1 MTSATTSAAPVVELT
16 GVSVSFGQSPA
27 AATTVL
33 VDVDLRI
40 GAGERVALVGASGA
54 GKTTLLAVLSG
65 LVQPSAG
72 SVSVLGLDP
81 GRINGRALRA
91 HRSRLGV
98 VSQHLDM
105 ALPLRVIHNV
115 NAGRLGRW
123 STASSLWSLL
133 RPAGRVE
140 ATQVLD
146 RVGLADRLLTTTDTL
161 SGGERQRVAVA
172 RVLRQ
177 QPDLVL
183 ADEPTSSVDP
193 RLADEVMGLLC
204 GSTNTPS
211 GWTTV
216 VSVHEPAL
224 ARRHADRMVG
234 LRGGRIVFDRS
245 PNHVSDA
252 DLVDLYRAGSACS
265 HLPGG

>member
-1 MTSATTSAAPVVELT
+1 MTPELKATGPVVELT
-16 GVSVSFGQSPA
+16 GVSVSLGERPTSTKPI
-27 AATTVL
+27 L
-33 VDVDLRI
+33 IDVDLVV
-40 GAGERVALVGASGA
+40 GAGERVALVGPSGA

-65 LVQPSAG
+65 LVQPLAG
-72 SVSVLGLDP
+72 SVSVLGVDP
-81 GRINGRALRA
+81 SELSGRSLRA
-91 HRSRLGV
+91 HRSRLGIV
-98 VSQHLDM
+98 TQHLDM

-133 RPAGRVE
+133 RPAGRAQ
-140 ATQVLD
+140 ATEVLD
-146 RVGLADRLLTTTDTL
+146 RVGLADRLLSSTDTL

-193 RLADEVMGLLC
+193 RLADDVMGLLC
-204 GSTNTPS
+204 GAVDVPS

-216 VSVHEPAL
+216 VSVHEPDL
-224 ARRHADRMVG
+224 ARHHADRMVG
-234 LRGGRIVFDRS
+234 LRSGRIVFDRK
-245 PNHVSDA
+245 PADVSA
-252 DLVDLYRAGSACS
+252 DDLADLYRADSPDPS
-265 HLPGG
+265 SGG